1 MGCIGCLTSFC
12 KNVDKGHTVGWERV
26 VCEGRNRETYIND
39 IFIISKMINLSVFCQ
54 NTAHMYKR
62 CLLSLS
68 LREMPSSYVIYKRM
82 RGLIAPWLFFF
93 CQSKSF
99 SVFLFL
105 YTAVYKYG
113 VHHKN
118 AMPLYSPPSLFAPS
132 LSQHSSVNT
141 NNLHATQHSVHRH
154 FDNVNNEGAFLSF
167 FERVTAHYEATL
179 D

>member
-93 CQSKSF
+93 FFASQSPSLC
-99 SVFLFL
+99 SCSYIRL
-105 YTAVYKYG
+105 YISMEFIIRMQCPFTLLP
-113 VHHKN
+113 HCS
-118 AMPLYSPPSLFAPS
+118 LPPSLNIV
-132 LSQHSSVNT
+132 Q
-141 NNLHATQHSVHRH
+141 
-154 FDNVNNEGAFLSF
+154 
-167 FERVTAHYEATL
+167 
-179 D
+179 